1 MCVGVCRQA
10 FIWKKQNSFCINFP
24 ILTAHELATNLQ
36 ENSHANSQVV
46 WKGPLVAKTPLSV
59 PVTEVSSSPMLF
71 SAIRSSYLEA
81 KVVPNVIR
89 LLFVVVNNNVG
100 SRMAASYEVCS
111 WQQCQQGLGI
121 LDQFFLPT
129 PDICMRWRKKTMGQ
143 SGGGECSF

>member
-1 MCVGVCRQA
+1 M
-10 FIWKKQNSFCINFP
+10 
-24 ILTAHELATNLQ
+24 
-36 ENSHANSQVV
+36 
-46 WKGPLVAKTPLSV
+46 AKTPLSV

-111 WQQCQQGLGI
+111 
-121 LDQFFLPT
+121 
-129 PDICMRWRKKTMGQ
+129 
-143 SGGGECSF
+143 